1 MDASVAA
8 EGDGSEG
15 AAEPCFA
22 WGDSDY
28 NATLDEVFSDS
39 SSDTEVLKIIFRRRR
54 RNQKLLKLAFYV
66 GMYHDTYFDK
76 LPRRDPIESGTDWVE
91 RTLDIQPPA
100 KTCLGC
106 IDMCLSYF
114 MKF

>member
-28 NATLDEVFSDS
+28 NAALDEVFSES
-39 SSDTEVLKIIFRRRR
+39 SSDNEVLKIIFRRRR
-54 RNQKLLKLAFYV
+54 RNRKLLKPAFYV
-66 GMYHDTYFDK
+66 GMYHDTSTNY
-76 LPRRDPIESGTDWVE
+76 LGG
-91 RTLDIQPPA
+91 IQ
-100 KTCLGC
+100 
-106 IDMCLSYF
+106 
-114 MKF
+114 

>member
-1 MDASVAA
+1 
-8 EGDGSEG
+8 
-15 AAEPCFA
+15 
-22 WGDSDY
+22 
-28 NATLDEVFSDS
+28 
-39 SSDTEVLKIIFRRRR
+39 
-54 RNQKLLKLAFYV
+54 
-66 GMYHDTYFDK
+66 MYHDTYFDK